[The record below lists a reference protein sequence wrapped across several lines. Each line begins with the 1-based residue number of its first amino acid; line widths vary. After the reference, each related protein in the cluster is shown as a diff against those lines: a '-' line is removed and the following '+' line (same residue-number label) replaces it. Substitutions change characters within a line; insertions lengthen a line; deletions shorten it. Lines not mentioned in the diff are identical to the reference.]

1 MVSKLTKK
9 KKRGGTPQIPH
20 MSEMP
25 YGGIEGELD
34 PLLNSMDCTARAQ
47 WCMANKD
54 YCDDKIYDMY
64 IKPCK
69 NKATVF
75 KQNKDHI
82 LSNLDCKARAQW
94 CSVNKA
100 RRTQCLERDIQY
112 RFIEPCKMI
121 AEHNRTIEEI
131 LTQNT
136 SDYIGRPLFN
146 FYFDEE
152 SRGGAYINYTLE
164 DYLNE
169 VLWWLSKEYPISND
183 FPWNEAI
190 QIIIITFENS
200 FSRLP
205 WFYIDMEL
213 YDFINIFSEDGRTQN
228 RISAD
233 IIRTYFKRTINSF
246 IHLVKRRNL
255 PMDLTRCYRVFQR
268 LLNALLIG
276 NPTTTEFARY
286 KMSQMD
292 LSGIVYSDSD
302 SVSDSDY
309 DSDSDMSQWEPE
321 PEPDALQ
328 TLWEPEPEP
337 EPEPE
342 EFLEVD

>member
-1 MVSKLTKK
+1 MVNKLTKK

-34 PLLNSMDCTARAQ
+34 QLLNSMDCKARAQ

-54 YCDDKIYDMY
+54 YCNDEIYEMY

-100 RRTQCLERDIQY
+100 RRTQCLDRGIQSKY
-112 RFIEPCKMI
+112 IQPCKII
-121 AEHNRTIEEI
+121 AENNRKIKEI
-131 LTQNT
+131 STQNT
-136 SDYIGRPLFN
+136 DNYKYNPLFD

-152 SRGGAYINYTLE
+152 MRGGVYINYSLE
-164 DYLNE
+164 NYLEE
-169 VLWWLSKEYPISND
+169 VLWWLSKDYPISDD
-183 FPWNEAI
+183 FPWNQVI
-190 QIIIITFENS
+190 QMIITAFDHS
-200 FSRLP
+200 FDNLP
-205 WFYIDMEL
+205 WFDIGMDLYEFID
-213 YDFINIFSEDGRTQN
+213 IFSEDGR
-228 RISAD
+228 ILSAD
-233 IIRTYFKRTINSF
+233 IIITYFKRTRNSF

-255 PMDLTRCYRVFQR
+255 PMNLTRCYRVFQR

-309 DSDSDMSQWEPE
+309 DSDSDMSQWA
-321 PEPDALQ
+321 PDALQ
-328 TLWEPEPEP
+328 TLREPEPEP

-342 EFLEVD
+342 LKLEDFLEVN

>member
-1 MVSKLTKK
+1 MVNKLTKK
-9 KKRGGTPQIPH
+9 KKRGGTPQIPQIPH
-20 MSEMP
+20 MSDMP
-25 YGGIEGELD
+25 YGAIEGELD
-34 PLLNSMDCTARAQ
+34 PLLKEMDCKARVQ

-69 NKATVF
+69 NKAEVF
-75 KQNKDHI
+75 KQNKYHI
-82 LSNLDCKARAQW
+82 LDNLDCKSRAQW
-94 CSVNKA
+94 CSVNRA
-100 RRTQCLERDIQY
+100 RRAQCLERDIQY
-112 RFIEPCKMI
+112 RYIEPCKMV
-121 AEHNRTIEEI
+121 AENNRTIEEI

-136 SDYIGRPLFN
+136 GDYIYKPLFN

-169 VLWWLSKEYPISND
+169 VLWWLSKEYPISDD

-213 YDFINIFSEDGRTQN
+213 YDFINIFSEDGRTQWSTQN
-228 RISAD
+228 RLSAD
-233 IIRTYFKRTINSF
+233 IIRTYFKRTRNSF

-255 PMDLTRCYRVFQR
+255 PMDTTRCYRVFQR

-286 KMSQMD
+286 KMGGIN
-292 LSGIVYSDSD
+292 LSNIVYSEDDSDSD
-302 SVSDSDY
+302 SEPDI
-309 DSDSDMSQWEPE
+309 SQWD
-321 PEPDALQ
+321 PDALQ
-328 TLWEPEPEP
+328 TLREPEPEP
-337 EPEPE
+337 EQVPE

>member
-1 MVSKLTKK
+1 MVNKLTKK

-20 MSEMP
+20 MSDMP
-25 YGGIEGELD
+25 YGGIEDELD
-34 PLLNSMDCTARAQ
+34 PLLNSMDCKARAQ

-54 YCDDKIYDMY
+54 YCNDEIYEMY

-112 RFIEPCKMI
+112 RYIQPCKMI

-131 LTQNT
+131 LTQNID
-136 SDYIGRPLFN
+136 DYIDRPLFH
-146 FYFDEE
+146 FYTDEF
-152 SRGGAYINYTLE
+152 YTLE
-164 DYLNE
+164 DYLGE
-169 VLWWLSKEYPISND
+169 ILWWLSKDYPISDD
-183 FPWNEAI
+183 FPWNQVI
-190 QIIIITFENS
+190 QMIITAFDHS
-200 FSRLP
+200 FDNLP
-205 WFYIDMEL
+205 WFDIDMEL
-213 YDFINIFSEDGRTQN
+213 FDFVNIFSEDGRSEWSTQYGL
-228 RISAD
+228 SAD
-233 IIRTYFKRTINSF
+233 IIRTYFKRTRNSF

-286 KMSQMD
+286 KMGQMD
-292 LSGIVYSDSD
+292 LSGIVY
-302 SVSDSDY
+302 SDSDY

-321 PEPDALQ
+321 PEPEPDASQ
-328 TLWEPEPEP
+328 WEPEPEP